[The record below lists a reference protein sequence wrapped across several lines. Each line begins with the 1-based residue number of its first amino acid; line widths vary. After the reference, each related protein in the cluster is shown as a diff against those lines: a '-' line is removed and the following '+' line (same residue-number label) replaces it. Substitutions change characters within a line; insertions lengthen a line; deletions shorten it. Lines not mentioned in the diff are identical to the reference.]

1 MNIEDIKTFLYV
13 AKEKNFSRTAELLY
27 ISQSA
32 VTARIK
38 SLENELGCTLFDRN
52 NSSVKLS
59 ASGELFLRYADNIAG
74 LEEESKRL
82 FHLSGKYDSLLTLGA
97 PDSVWQFPLKP
108 LLGVMHSN
116 HPRTALKLVCEH
128 SLAII
133 NNVLDSII
141 DLGVTIEPPQHRLLE
156 TRTLWSSRYILVASP
171 RLELPCPCFSPGTA
185 GQFPFIDMRWC
196 HSFSAW
202 LGLTYRTRIYPYQT
216 DRIFLFLN
224 MLLGGLGVGFLPSRI
239 ASSFLESGQLIEI
252 PYAESEKAPH
262 EEGFLIYSPKRAKEL
277 EPYIEEFMKFSLL

>member
-1 MNIEDIKTFLYV
+1 MNIDDIKTFLYV
-13 AKEKNFSRTAELLY
+13 AKEKSFSRTAELLY

-59 ASGELFLRYADNIAG
+59 VHGQLFLRYAKNIVD
-74 LEEESKRL
+74 LEDESKRL
-82 FHLSGKYDSLLTLGA
+82 FYLSGKYDSFLTLGA
-97 PDSVWQFPLKP
+97 PDSVWQFPLNP
-108 LLGVMHSN
+108 FLDIMHRN

-128 SLAII
+128 SMAIT
-133 NNVLDSII
+133 NNVLDSVI

-156 TRTLWSSRYILVASP
+156 TRPLWSSRYLLVASP
-171 RLELPCPCFSPGTA
+171 LLELPCPYFTPETA
-185 GQFPFIDMRWC
+185 GQFPFIDMRWS
-196 HSFSAW
+196 HNFSTW
-202 LGLTYRTRIYPYQT
+202 LELTYRTRIYPYQT

-239 ASSFLESGQLIEI
+239 ASSFLESGRLIEV
-252 PYAESEKAPH
+252 PYAESEKSPR

-277 EPYIEEFMKFSLL
+277 EPYIDEFMKFSLL

>member
-38 SLENELGCTLFDRN
+38 SLESELGCTLFDRN
-52 NSSVKLS
+52 NSSVKLT
-59 ASGELFLRYADNIAG
+59 ARGHLFLRYAESIAG
-74 LEEESKRL
+74 LEDESKRL
-82 FHLSGKYDSLLTLGA
+82 FHLSEKYNSFLTLGA

-108 LLGVMHSN
+108 FLGVMHSN

-128 SLAII
+128 SMAITNSVI
-133 NNVLDSII
+133 DSVI
-141 DLGVTIEPPQHRLLE
+141 DLGVTIEAPQHRLLE

-171 RLELPCPCFSPGTA
+171 LLELPCPCFTPETA
-185 GQFPFIDMRWC
+185 GQFPFIDMRWS
-196 HSFSAW
+196 HSFCAW
-202 LGLTYRTRIYPYQT
+202 LELTYRARIYPYQT

-252 PYAESEKAPH
+252 PYAESERGPR